1 HGHTHTRAHKL
12 DKPPQ
17 HCQSRATSSQL
28 LLYYY
33 FTSGSARQEQ
43 DKLLGLWS
51 VAVAAATCSMPCL
64 TFGEFSTRN
73 ILRFFFDRC
82 FFFCYAST
90 RCHTAVRR
98 ISVLNSTFKR
108 HDKASHTR
116 IQLKIPAHWHICT
129 RHVRRWSR
137 KFVKSLQSVK
147 HSCTRAAGSSRRVN
161 SIIRA
166 EQKEGN
172 EEKNKTMTS
181 EDVCTYLQSP
191 AHKAIHCSM
200 LADLSDLENLR
211 IRDIGKNH
219 QNGKKIVEEVVAER
233 SRPGQRSAEKEAAS
247 SAGPQA
253 PVRRRRRSKRRKS
266 ELEECQAEKKE
277 NVGSSSID
285 ISDLPNELEQLLQ
298 ESERQ
303 LQQLKADD
311 FLRKEANGVDARTE
325 LEEKRSDPNSWNA
338 SISQRWRKMKRAS
351 IVKQGVHAVRVISS
365 TPTSREVSP
374 APPSA
379 RTSIGSQTRKVLQST
394 SLRLPNTGK
403 AIADIQSALRSR
415 FSKIN
420 AGIRRRKALSIVD
433 NSPSNGSSFYVP
445 SQLLRSSE
453 ESLTTSYHIPR
464 VNLASLRRQSSQPE
478 VYDCRSDGS
487 DVREATTRRE
497 TVSHPKES
505 KPAEKSL
512 TCNSRS
518 LANMLTLAEVIDRQK
533 LSQSLRETDEG
544 LNSDSELEEQDL
556 RFCTLPRP
564 AANKNGH
571 FTIMTARFVKGPG
584 YKGLGFSI
592 VGGTDSPRG
601 NMGIYVKTIFPNGQA
616 SDLGIV
622 KEGDEILSIN
632 SKALHGMTHAEAIA
646 EFKAVKQGD
655 IPKEEG

>member
-1 HGHTHTRAHKL
+1 
-12 DKPPQ
+12 
-17 HCQSRATSSQL
+17 
-28 LLYYY
+28 
-33 FTSGSARQEQ
+33 
-43 DKLLGLWS
+43 
-51 VAVAAATCSMPCL
+51 
-64 TFGEFSTRN
+64 
-73 ILRFFFDRC
+73 
-82 FFFCYAST
+82 
-90 RCHTAVRR
+90 
-98 ISVLNSTFKR
+98 
-108 HDKASHTR
+108 
-116 IQLKIPAHWHICT
+116 
-129 RHVRRWSR
+129 
-137 KFVKSLQSVK
+137 
-147 HSCTRAAGSSRRVN
+147 
-161 SIIRA
+161 
-166 EQKEGN
+166 
-172 EEKNKTMTS
+172 MTS
-181 EDVCTYLQSP
+181 EDVCTYLQVPRKKAVSQGSP

-211 IRDIGKNH
+211 IKDISKNH
-219 QNGKKIVEEVVAER
+219 QNGNKEYAATTKNGKKIVEEAVAER
-233 SRPGQRSAEKEAAS
+233 SRPGQRSAEKEATS

-253 PVRRRRRSKRRKS
+253 PLRRRRRSKRRKS
-266 ELEECQAEKKE
+266 ELEECRAEKKE
-277 NVGSSSID
+277 NIGSSSIE

-338 SISQRWRKMKRAS
+338 SISQRWRKIKRAS

-379 RTSIGSQTRKVLQST
+379 RASIGSQTRKVLQST

-403 AIADIQSALRSR
+403 AIADIQNALRSK

-497 TVSHPKES
+497 TVSPKES

-655 IPKEEG
+655 VILHLGRRIHARHKRKSLALTTPTSQKAPNDSHSIKHQANND